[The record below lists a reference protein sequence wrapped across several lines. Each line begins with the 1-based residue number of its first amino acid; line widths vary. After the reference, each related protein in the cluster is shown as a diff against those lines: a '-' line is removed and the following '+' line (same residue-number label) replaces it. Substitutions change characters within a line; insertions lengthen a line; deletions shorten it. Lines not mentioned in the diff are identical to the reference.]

1 MNLEKASKEEMKEEA
16 LERLKLLGI
25 HKNAI
30 KEFKEENILN
40 KSEGI
45 LGSLYWLNEE
55 EEEMVRK
62 DEKNWNVL
70 VYHIILTNTI
80 NNGKIYD
87 LLFITEEK
95 QYWLEERVRLKA
107 GYVLSHTVSQF
118 SESGDIFVK
127 NKNGGLVRVW

>member
-1 MNLEKASKEEMKEEA
+1 MKLEKASKEEMKEEA

-25 HKNAI
+25 HKNVI